1 MRLRAERRVQKI
13 VTATAIA
20 RNGMFATASV
30 LPRKAVST
38 TNAALTTR
46 SQMTSGWARNRR
58 DTSSANTP
66 PPRALLSESGMAG
79 MGGKPALRLHV
90 RFRAPRHQPIHRSR
104 EIDFRRWAA
113 VVAIAFDH

>member
-20 RNGMFATASV
+20 RNGMFAMASV

-79 MGGKPALRLHV
+79 MGRLADGPLFTVAVLPECGPHE
-90 RFRAPRHQPIHRSR
+90 QYSKDEYGSR
-104 EIDFRRWAA
+104 RKMTDGG
-113 VVAIAFDH
+113 V